1 MNEEFTNNDAVI
13 ETIEPLTQAEA
24 MSGVISDPFN
34 TFDTIGKSGKK
45 NYWLLPTLIL
55 VIVSVIA
62 SFIFLSNAELVDKV
76 MDKQYK
82 KVEKKMEESVKNGK
96 MSREDANI
104 ALEKTKS
111 FMNPKSAF
119 FMITSYGGPF
129 LFVFFRLFLTASLLM
144 LLLKIL
150 KGDYTFENILNVVGL
165 AFLISAV
172 GKILEIVLSVVMGD
186 MVNIS
191 LGLIFK
197 EESVGSFLNNLLS
210 FFDVFTIWFYAVVSI
225 GLAKIGKVKTTSV
238 VIPVFAA
245 MLIISL
251 VISLFA

>member
-1 MNEEFTNNDAVI
+1 MNEEFTNNDTAV
-13 ETIEPLTQAEA
+13 ETLEPLTQAEA
-24 MSGVISDPFN
+24 MSGVITDPFN
-34 TFDTIGKSGKK
+34 TFNTIAKSGKK
-45 NYWLLPTLIL
+45 NYWLLPTIIL

-62 SFIFLSNAELVDKV
+62 SFIFLSDAELVGKV

-82 KVEKKMEESVKNGK
+82 KVEQKMEENVKSGK
-96 MSREDANI
+96 MSKEDANI

-119 FMITSYGGPF
+119 FMITSYGGP
-129 LFVFFRLFLTASLLM
+129 LIGVFFRLFFTGLLLM
-144 LLLKIL
+144 FLLKIL

-165 AFLISAV
+165 ALLISSV

-197 EESVGSFLNNLLS
+197 EESAGSFFYNFLS
-210 FFDVFTIWFYAVVSI
+210 FFDVFTIWFYIVVSI
-225 GLAKIGKVKTTSV
+225 GIAKIGKVKTLSV
-238 VIPVFAA
+238 VIPVFAF
-245 MLIISL
+245 MIIISV

>member
-1 MNEEFTNNDAVI
+1 MNEEFTNNEQVAG
-13 ETIEPLTQAEA
+13 TTEPLSQAEA

-34 TFDTIGKSGKK
+34 TFDSIGKSGKK

-62 SFIFLSNAELVDKV
+62 SFIFLSDAELLDKV

-82 KVEKKMEESVKNGK
+82 KVEQKMDESVKSGK

-104 ALEKTKS
+104 ALERTKS

-119 FMITSYGGPF
+119 FMITSYGGP
-129 LFVFFRLFLTASLLM
+129 LIGVFFWLFFSGMLFM

-150 KGDYTFENILNVVGL
+150 KGVSTFENILNVIGL

-191 LGLIFK
+191 LALLFK
-197 EESVGSFLNNLLS
+197 EESVGSFTYNLLA
-210 FFDVFTIWFYAVVSI
+210 FFDVFKIWFYIVVSI
-225 GLAKIGKVKTTSV
+225 GIAKIGKVKTQSV
-238 VIPVFAA
+238 VIPVFAL
-245 MLIISL
+245 MLIIGIA
-251 VISLFA
+251 ISLFA